1 MVIFSLFLPLLNLSA
16 LKTPCGS
23 QFGFST
29 QEIKPNFL
37 VTPSPTQHHSFFRNV
52 PTLFSNRA
60 DGIWLTDI
68 FLTVAVT
75 SARLLKRPSWLSKR
89 PSWLS
94 KRPSWL
100 SNVLHRQQF
109 FRWISL
115 TQSTFLLPSLHH
127 LYWTI
132 PFKSGCI
139 HIKSSLYAYWAF
151 HSHFFYEF
159 ASVFI
164 LFHFCWFLS
173 KWVRKHGE
181 PPKEAKL
188 ADNKF
193 VSVTAG
199 CLTSKDEL
207 FIMKFP
213 SIPACESYHPAVQY
227 ITEL

>member
-1 MVIFSLFLPLLNLSA
+1 MAFDWQIFSWLLLWRLRGCQNVLRG
-16 LKTPCGS
+16 C
-23 QFGFST
+23 
-29 QEIKPNFL
+29 
-37 VTPSPTQHHSFFRNV
+37 RNV
-52 PTLFSNRA
+52 LRGCRTSFIGNSFSMNFSYPVY
-60 DGIWLTDI
+60 IPLT
-68 FLTVAVT
+68 
-75 SARLLKRPSWLSKR
+75 
-89 PSWLS
+89 
-94 KRPSWL
+94 
-100 SNVLHRQQF
+100 
-109 FRWISL
+109 
-115 TQSTFLLPSLHH
+115 SLHH

-188 ADNKF
+188 ADNKV

-207 FIMKFP
+207 LIMKFP

>member
-23 QFGFST
+23 QFAFST

-52 PTLFSNRA
+52 PTLFSNHA

-75 SARLLKRPSWLSKR
+75 SARLSKL

-109 FRWISL
+109 FDE
-115 TQSTFLLPSLHH
+115 FLLPSLHSSYPVFIISTE
-127 LYWTI
+127 LSLLKVDAYISSPLSTLTG
-132 PFKSGCI
+132 PFI
-139 HIKSSLYAYWAF
+139 LI
-151 HSHFFYEF
+151 FFYEF

-188 ADNKF
+188 ADNKV

-207 FIMKFP
+207 LIMKFP

>member
-23 QFGFST
+23 QFAFST

-52 PTLFSNRA
+52 PTLFSNHA

-75 SARLLKRPSWLSKR
+75 SARLSKL

-109 FRWISL
+109 FDE
-115 TQSTFLLPSLHH
+115 FLLPSLH
-127 LYWTI
+127 
-132 PFKSGCI
+132 
-139 HIKSSLYAYWAF
+139 SSYP
-151 HSHFFYEF
+151 
-159 ASVFI
+159 VFI
-164 LFHFCWFLS
+164 IS
-173 KWVRKHGE
+173 
-181 PPKEAKL
+181 
-188 ADNKF
+188 
-193 VSVTAG
+193 
-199 CLTSKDEL
+199 
-207 FIMKFP
+207 
-213 SIPACESYHPAVQY
+213 
-227 ITEL
+227 TELSLLKVDAYISSPLSTLTGPFILIFSMNLLQFSFCFTLVDFCQSGLGSMANRPKKQNWQITKL